1 MGAINPADPSGW
13 GINRSIGMLATLS
26 GDLCLLLGLGLL
38 LLPLLAVELSRPRD
52 GIWGALVLLLGLV
65 LVTSSERLRGAP
77 MLAVLCS
84 SLLIGRLGSEVG
96 QARWRALDESKQQRL
111 GSWEHW
117 LSSLRQLSTVAV
129 NLGEGLGSIAKQLKP
144 SGRSGVATKKWV
156 RPDNE
161 ESPDANTDTET
172 ETAVAAEASA
182 TTESTSSADPAQ
194 D

>member
-1 MGAINPADPSGW
+1 MGATQSYGSFRMGND
-13 GINRSIGMLATLS
+13 RSIGMLATLS

-96 QARWRALDESKQQRL
+96 QARWRALDESEQQRL
-111 GSWEHW
+111 GSWDHW
-117 LSSLRQLSTVAV
+117 LTSLRQLSTVAV
-129 NLGEGLGSIAKQLKP
+129 NLGEGLGSIAQQLKP

-161 ESPDANTDTET
+161 ENTDTDT
-172 ETAVAAEASA
+172 DTDTDTTVKAEASA
-182 TTESTSSADPAQ
+182 TSESTSSADPAQ

>member
-1 MGAINPADPSGW
+1 MGATQSYGSFRMGND
-13 GINRSIGMLATLS
+13 RSIGMLATLS

-96 QARWRALDESKQQRL
+96 QARWRALDESEQQRL
-111 GSWEHW
+111 GSWDHW
-117 LSSLRQLSTVAV
+117 LTSLRQLSTVAV
-129 NLGEGLGSIAKQLKP
+129 NLGEGLGSIAQQLKP
-144 SGRSGVATKKWV
+144 SGRSGVSTKKWV
-156 RPDNE
+156 RPDNAAN
-161 ESPDANTDTET
+161 PDT
-172 ETAVAAEASA
+172 EASA
-182 TTESTSSADPAQ
+182 TSESTSSADPAQ